1 MHSDRSLVPTIIDI
15 EASGFGSHSYPIE
28 IGVIDSLGKKYCRL
42 IRPESNWTHWTQ
54 EAESL
59 HGITREL
66 LFSHGLEAHEISSQ
80 LNQMLAGT
88 TVYCDGWVVD
98 YPWLITLFA
107 AARQQMQFTCSPL
120 ESILNEQQM
129 TIWHEQKQI
138 LSEQSGCQRHRAS
151 SDAELIQQVY
161 VHTKALAQQAKD

>member
-1 MHSDRSLVPTIIDI
+1 MVLDPSFVPAIIDI
-15 EASGFGSHSYPIE
+15 EASGFGCDSYPIE
-28 IGVIDSLGKKYCRL
+28 VGVIDSMGNKYCRL
-42 IRPESNWTHWTQ
+42 IQPELNWTHWTN

-59 HGITREL
+59 HGIRREL
-66 LFSHGLEAHEISSQ
+66 LFSNGLDVTEISTQ
-80 LNQMLAGT
+80 LNKILAGT

-98 YPWLITLFA
+98 YPWLIKLFA

-129 TIWHEQKQI
+129 SIWHEQKTI
-138 LSEQSGCQRHRAS
+138 LCEKSGCKRHRAS

-161 VHTKALAQQAKD
+161 VHTRAISTQVTI